1 MRRMVTLAAVTAVV
15 AGVGIWTAGRR
26 RGRATAV
33 PGAAPGRIGSWINAY
48 LDGPLHA
55 AVARALD
62 PSADDDLLDVACG
75 AGYFLTR
82 WASHVGQVAGID
94 LAGPKV
100 GLARRRLADR
110 IAAGT
115 AEIAQGDAG
124 ALPWADGRF
133 SAVTCIDAFPLFPDP
148 AGALAEMARVL
159 RPGGRAVIETG
170 GAPEGTGSHQARGLA
185 GRFWAW
191 DDGDVRRMVEAAGF
205 DDIQLRRFPIAGDHR
220 IASALLRRLG
230 HDQDTLVMARKPAA
244 AASTEVAAPRGTVA
258 VG

>member
-1 MRRMVTLAAVTAVV
+1 MRRLVSVAAVAAVV
-15 AGVGIWTAGRR
+15 AGVGIWAVRRR
-26 RGRATAV
+26 RGRAAAV
-33 PGAAPGRIGSWINAY
+33 TGAAPGRVGSWINAY
-48 LDGPLHA
+48 LDGPLHS

-62 PSADDDLLDVACG
+62 PRADDDLLDVACG

-82 WASHVGQVAGID
+82 WASHVGQVSGID
-94 LAGPKV
+94 LSGPKV
-100 GLARRRLADR
+100 DLARRRLADR

-115 AEIAQGDAG
+115 AQVVQGDAG

-133 SAVTCIDAFPLFPDP
+133 SAVTCIDAFPLLPDP
-148 AGALAEMARVL
+148 GRALAEMARVL

-205 DDIQLRRFPIAGDHR
+205 DDIQLRRFPVAGDHR
-220 IASALLRRLG
+220 NANALLRRFG
-230 HDQDTLVMARKPAA
+230 HDQDTLVVARKPTATL
-244 AASTEVAAPRGTVA
+244 STEVAAPEEQTA
-258 VG
+258 VF